1 MHLTNKH
8 SDGQFSGGLL
18 CTYCTCRAIDA
29 AGGLDRYLLKTPD
42 SLLHSDV
49 ASDLKFKLSHIYRH
63 KQYLQQQ
70 EQQQG
75 LQRHKAVKQ
84 SQLAAVE
91 VAQRQA
97 LAAGG
102 SSIRGHNS
110 WGHNKASSLLP
121 PSAAAAAAAAQ
132 SQHS

>member
-1 MHLTNKH
+1 MEASRATVSFEVVLWCN
-8 SDGQFSGGLL
+8 
-18 CTYCTCRAIDA
+18 CRAIDT

-63 KQYLQQQ
+63 KQHLQQQ
-70 EQQQG
+70 EQQQLSQRG
-75 LQRHKAVKQ
+75 LQQHKAVKH

-91 VAQRQA
+91 AAQRQA

-102 SSIRGHNS
+102 SSIHGHKS
-110 WGHNKASSLLP
+110 WGHNKASSFLP